1 MTSPDRPLHASAEI
15 EVAATPEQVWR
26 AIATGPGISAWFMPA
41 EVEERE
47 GGEIR
52 MRHEPGADDRATVS
66 VWQPPRRFA
75 YEEDVALAPD
85 QPPSRLAH
93 EFLVESRAGGTCV
106 VRVVS
111 SGFGDG
117 ADWAELCDVMEQGW
131 RRVLGILAVVLREHP
146 DDPSASIL
154 AGGRTRGPRPA
165 AWLRLVDALGLS
177 AARPGDRVTIS
188 PPGGPALTGVVDSRS
203 EHDLVVRVDGPCPG
217 VALAY
222 VFGDGEAGVNTGLRV
237 FLFGPEAAGVAAR
250 EEPRWQRWFAQTFP
264 GPRELVFA
272 AEVPGTP
279 DEVWET
285 IATSR
290 GVSAWFVPSEVEG
303 RRDGRMV
310 QHHGEGPDG
319 IVTATVTAW
328 DPPRRFAFAADD
340 GWEPA
345 PGAGAERIATELLV
359 EGRDGRTSIVRLVAS
374 GFGTGS
380 DWDDPV
386 ERVSYGWALC
396 LAVLRLVRTSF
407 AGRPS
412 ASAIRNGS
420 VPAPLPEG
428 WARYR
433 AALGLE
439 DAAVGDPVAL
449 ADPPCVGEVA
459 HAADRSLALIVRAP
473 ADALVVLTAADMGGR
488 TLARLQLTAFGD
500 DAETALARLEPA
512 WSAWLESRLP
522 MVPAGIRT
530 G

>member
-1 MTSPDRPLHASAEI
+1 
-15 EVAATPEQVWR
+15 
-26 AIATGPGISAWFMPA
+26 
-41 EVEERE
+41 
-47 GGEIR
+47 
-52 MRHEPGADDRATVS
+52 
-66 VWQPPRRFA
+66 
-75 YEEDVALAPD
+75 
-85 QPPSRLAH
+85 
-93 EFLVESRAGGTCV
+93 
-106 VRVVS
+106 
-111 SGFGDG
+111 
-117 ADWAELCDVMEQGW
+117 
-131 RRVLGILAVVLREHP
+131 
-146 DDPSASIL
+146 
-154 AGGRTRGPRPA
+154 
-165 AWLRLVDALGLS
+165 
-177 AARPGDRVTIS
+177 
-188 PPGGPALTGVVDSRS
+188 
-203 EHDLVVRVDGPCPG
+203 
-217 VALAY
+217 
-222 VFGDGEAGVNTGLRV
+222 
-237 FLFGPEAAGVAAR
+237 
-250 EEPRWQRWFAQTFP
+250 
-264 GPRELVFA
+264 
-272 AEVPGTP
+272 
-279 DEVWET
+279 
-285 IATSR
+285 
-290 GVSAWFVPSEVEG
+290 
-303 RRDGRMV
+303 MV

>member
-1 MTSPDRPLHASAEI
+1 MTPPDRPLHASAEI

-52 MRHEPGADDRATVS
+52 MRHAPGADDRGTVS
-66 VWQPPRRFA
+66 VWQPPLRFA

-85 QPPSRLAH
+85 QPPARLAH
-93 EFLVESRAGGTCV
+93 EFLVEARAGGTCV

-117 ADWAELCDVMEQGW
+117 ADWEELRDVMEQGW
-131 RRVLGILAVVLREHP
+131 RRVLGILDVVLREHP

-165 AWLRLVDALGLS
+165 AWLRLVDALGLP
-177 AARPGDRVTIS
+177 AARPGDRVTIA
-188 PPGGPALTGVVDSRS
+188 PPGGPTLTGVLDSRG
-203 EHDLVVRVDGPCPG
+203 EDDLVVRVDGPCPG

-222 VFGDGEAGVNTGLRV
+222 VFGDDEEGVSTGLRV
-237 FLFGPEAAGVAAR
+237 FLFGPDAAR
-250 EEPRWQRWFAQTFP
+250 AAARDEPRWQRWFERTFP
-264 GPRELVFA
+264 GPGEIAFA
-272 AEVPGTP
+272 VEVPGTP
-279 DEVWET
+279 EEVWEA
-285 IATSR
+285 IAT
-290 GVSAWFVPSEVEG
+290 GQGISAWFVPSEVEG
-303 RRDGRMV
+303 REGGRMV
-310 QHHGEGPDG
+310 QHHDEGPDG
-319 IVTATVTAW
+319 VVTATVTAW

-340 GWEPA
+340 AWEPA

-359 EGRDGRTSIVRLVAS
+359 EGRDGGTSIVRLVAS

-386 ERVSYGWALC
+386 ERVSHGWALC
-396 LAVLRLVRTSF
+396 LDVLRLVRTHF
-407 AGRPS
+407 PGRPS
-412 ASAIRNGS
+412 ASAIRNGA
-420 VPAPLPEG
+420 VPAPLCEG

-439 DAAVGDPVAL
+439 DATVGDRVAL
-449 ADPPCVGEVA
+449 ADPPLQGEVA
-459 HAADRSLALIVRAP
+459 LATDRALVLRAHAPV
-473 ADALVVLTAADMGGR
+473 DALVFLAAADMGDR
-488 TLARLQLTAFGD
+488 TLARLQLVAFGGD
-500 DAETALARLEPA
+500 PEAALARIEPA
-512 WSAWLESRLP
+512 WSAWLEAHLP
-522 MVPAGIRT
+522 TVADGIRT